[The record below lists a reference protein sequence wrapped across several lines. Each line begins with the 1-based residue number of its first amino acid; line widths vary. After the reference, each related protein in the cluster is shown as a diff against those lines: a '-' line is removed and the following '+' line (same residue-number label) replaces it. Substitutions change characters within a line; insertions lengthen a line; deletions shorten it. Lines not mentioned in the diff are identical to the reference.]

1 MYHFVPYVP
10 CMYRYIIKATVSSY
24 SQIINFYVV
33 VELCGDALLY
43 FTWWSYMGMHYCIS
57 CGGAMWGP
65 TTLYYVQYNKY
76 RVWYYCARCGAVW
89 GWPTVYH
96 VVELCGDILL
106 YIMFNTINIGCVIIA
121 LGGAMWGWPTV
132 YHVVELCG
140 TYNCMLCGD
149 AHLYIMFNAKIVC
162 CIIAHVRSGWFDAWW
177 RRSSHIFSTS
187 TTHAFMSV
195 PLVCLY

>member
-76 RVWYYCARCGAVW
+76 RVWYYCARCGA
-89 GWPTVYH
+89 
-96 VVELCGDILL
+96 
-106 YIMFNTINIGCVIIA
+106 
-121 LGGAMWGWPTV
+121 MWGWPTV